1 MQKRLGNEYVVV
13 LRMHYYIAS
22 NMDISAFQG
31 FAYDESHYNDITEL
45 YLISDILIT
54 DYSSVFFDYGNLRRP
69 MLFFT
74 YDLEKYRD
82 MLRGFYL
89 DIEKDV
95 PGPILYTS
103 DEVIDAIEHIDTITE
118 KYKERYDV
126 FYERFCSVDDGHAS
140 ERICTKVS
148 GKPLQ

>member
-1 MQKRLGNEYVVV
+1 
-13 LRMHYYIAS
+13 
-22 NMDISAFQG
+22 MDISEFKG
-31 FAYDESHYNDITEL
+31 FAFDASSYNDISEL

-54 DYSSVFFDYGNLRRP
+54 DYSSVFFDYGNLKRP
-69 MLFFT
+69 VLFFT

-95 PGPILYTS
+95 PGPLLYTS
-103 DEVIDAIEHIDTITE
+103 DEVIDAIENIDKINE
-118 KYKERYDV
+118 KYKQRYEE

-140 ERICTKVS
+140 ERICKKVF
-148 GKPLQ
+148 GEPEA